1 MIKDRIIHEVLSDL
15 VESGEF
21 ENSLQLVMDKKI
33 DPYTACDNI
42 ISKRLRY
49 GNK

>member
-1 MIKDRIIHEVLSDL
+1 VLSDL
-15 VESGEF
+15 VESREF

-42 ISKRLRY
+42 ISKKLRS
-49 GNK
+49 GNT